1 MRIKKFKL
9 LKRVLSLILVL
20 FLCIESFAAV
30 VSDNDGSAFIT
41 KAEFDSLKNNFQ
53 SQIDQYNT
61 SIDSKIDSAIAAYLA
76 GIRVTK
82 NTELSLDEKCHYS
95 FPLCNDI
102 NGYWDDYTINGGNL
116 MCPEFHYTDYRAYV
130 YALLNP
136 GAMTYPLANWV
147 WDDDHDHKIATT
159 GNQTT
164 MPTDANFRGG
174 ATQLN
179 ERKYNYDGV
188 NGLLNVVSSSDIT
201 RNINGTSYNLYKLN
215 DEGIGRIV
223 HSYQAETSLVGGEG
237 TMWGTTTQYAT
248 TTGHTCFLGLADE
261 QYRVSGSGTGTRY
274 NHQDPSGSFEPYK
287 MTKSSLVTPGSTW
300 SNQRN
305 YDVVFPDGIRLTCNE
320 IAVREF
326 INSGVGTL
334 SHYNF
339 WTKNPI
345 AESTNF
351 TKPSARTYIYTRNQ
365 FMPANAN
372 NNYALTADLQ
382 RGTDTIYT
390 IAGGGENVLISTN
403 FWSTR
408 EMTVYAKPTI
418 QPLAVPPLKT
428 YKWHSST
435 KYAPDTGEEFSYL
448 PATLVTY
455 TDSNNKTHYMDE
467 GMFLGTIKQDGEVSF
482 DVIFQRDYGSG
493 SQVELHIS
501 KKPFSYNCSESDL
514 IDYKIS
520 GTAGKKQTLDYDK
533 KYTIKIENI
542 KTNDE
547 LYLEW
552 VPVTSSDL
560 SSMTSFSDYYIKSEN

>member
-1 MRIKKFKL
+1 MFKKALCLSFAL
-9 LKRVLSLILVL
+9 LLSIN
-20 FLCIESFAAV
+20 SFAAV

-61 SIDSKIDSAIAAYLA
+61 SIDSKIDSAIATYLA

-102 NGYWDDYTINGGNL
+102 NGYWDDYTVNGGNL
-116 MCPEFHYTDYRAYV
+116 MCPEFHYTDYRAYI

-136 GAMTYPLANWV
+136 GDMNPPKANWV

-164 MPTDANFRGG
+164 IPSNADFHGG
-174 ATQLN
+174 ATQFN
-179 ERKYNYDGV
+179 QRRYDYNGV
-188 NGLLNVVSSSDIT
+188 NGLLNVVSSSAAT
-201 RNINGTSYNLYKLN
+201 RNINGIPYNLYELN
-215 DEGIGRIV
+215 DEGIGRLV
-223 HSYQAETSLVGGEG
+223 HSYQAETALASGEG
-237 TMWGTTTQYAT
+237 TMWGQTTQYAT

-261 QYRVSGSGTGTRY
+261 QYRVSGSGTSTRY
-274 NHQDPSGSFEPYK
+274 NHQDPAGSFEPYK
-287 MTKSSLVTPGSTW
+287 LTKSSLVTPGPTW

-305 YDVVFPDGIRLTCNE
+305 YDVVFPDGAEMTCTQISE
-320 IAVREF
+320 KEF

-334 SHYNF
+334 RHYNF
-339 WTKNPI
+339 WTKNPL

-351 TKPSARTYIYTRNQ
+351 TKPSVRTYIYTRNQ

-372 NNYALTADLQ
+372 YNYALTADLQ
-382 RGTDTIYT
+382 KGTNTIYT
-390 IAGGGENVLISTN
+390 IAGGGENVLVNTN

-408 EMTVYAKPTI
+408 ALTVYAKPMI

-435 KYAPDTGEEFSYL
+435 KYAPDPDEAFSYL

-455 TDSNNKTHYMDE
+455 TDSNDKVHYMDE
-467 GMFLGTIKQDGEVSF
+467 GMFLGMIKQEGEVSF
-482 DVIFQRDYGSG
+482 DVMFQRDYGSG

-514 IDYKIS
+514 IEYKIEKTS
-520 GTAGKKQTLDYDK
+520 GKKQKLDYWK
-533 KYTIKIENI
+533 EYTIKIENVN
-542 KTNDE
+542 KNDE

-560 SSMTSFSDYYIKSEN
+560 SSMTSFDNFYIKSDI